1 MKKVVL
7 FSVKKK
13 KLESEIFKVAI
24 LKDNSKVE
32 IKKSRIRKVSYNIW
46 CFDKS
51 SKRTR
56 KDETSIDKKSR
67 RRRWNK
73 RYISLK
79 FKV

>member
-1 MKKVVL
+1 MKKVIL
-7 FSVKKK
+7 FSIKKK

-46 CFDKS
+46 CVDKS